1 MLAQVAGV
9 GATQLLAE
17 PALKAA
23 LAEVYGPPGG
33 QPLKPAAAGR
43 LLGISPAD
51 RHMVPARAMPIYH
64 LSKRLEQVGCWV
76 FLLVGHLASARAV
89 RNHKLSKLFAVSGCQ
104 HLVPS
109 RLLQSRLLQTL
120 LLYGCSRWAAGCNC
134 DQALISP
141 EHSQAKPAKLAA
153 AGGLLANPVSVW
165 HLKSVADFQAIK
177 PAAADWSSA

>member
-51 RHMVPARAMPIYH
+51 RHMVAARAMPIHH

-76 FLLVGHLASARAV
+76 LLVGHLASAKAV
-89 RNHKLSKLFAVSGCQ
+89 RNHKLSKLFAVSGSQ

-120 LLYGCSRWAAGCNC
+120 LLYGCSR
-134 DQALISP
+134 
-141 EHSQAKPAKLAA
+141 
-153 AGGLLANPVSVW
+153 
-165 HLKSVADFQAIK
+165 
-177 PAAADWSSA
+177 